1 MSARKPKLLLV
12 DDDAQCLSVRR
23 ILFETF
29 DFRVVS
35 CTNPKQGL
43 RLYQA
48 QRFDAAVI
56 DFQMP
61 EMDGGELAREMK
73 KVRSDV
79 PVVILS
85 GLPCAPEGTPEFYD
99 RFLCKMEPSAK
110 ILKEV
115 SDLIEHYTN
124 GGGQQKVGLST
135 RVCAVAGIAVGF
147 AIEGAAS
154 AKHRLVPGRKPLHFK
169 ATTA

>member
-1 MSARKPKLLLV
+1 MPVRKPKLLLV

-23 ILFETF
+23 ILFEAF
-29 DFRVVS
+29 DFKVVS

-61 EMDGGELAREMK
+61 EMNGGELAERMK
-73 KVRSDV
+73 KARPDV
-79 PVVILS
+79 PVAILS
-85 GLPCAPEGTPEFYD
+85 GLPCAPEGTPECYD
-99 RFLCKMEPSAK
+99 RFLCKMEPNAK
-110 ILKEV
+110 IVKEV
-115 SDLIEHYTN
+115 NELIALYSNKKPH
-124 GGGQQKVGLST
+124 KVKWPTKVSA
-135 RVCAVAGIAVGF
+135 AVGIAVGF
-147 AIEGAAS
+147 ASEGASA
-154 AKHRLVPGRKPLHFK
+154 AKHKLVPGSKPLNFK

>member
-1 MSARKPKLLLV
+1 MPVRKPKLLLV

-23 ILFETF
+23 ILFEAF
-29 DFRVVS
+29 DFKVVS

-61 EMDGGELAREMK
+61 EMNGGELAQAMK
-73 KVRSDV
+73 KARPDV
-79 PVVILS
+79 PVAILS
-85 GLPCAPEGTPEFYD
+85 GLASAPEGTPECYD
-99 RFLCKMEPSAK
+99 RFLCKMEPNAR
-110 ILKEV
+110 IVKEV
-115 SDLIEHYTN
+115 NDLISLYSNKKPHRVKWPT
-124 GGGQQKVGLST
+124 KVSAAL
-135 RVCAVAGIAVGF
+135 GIAVGF
-147 AIEGAAS
+147 ASEGAS
-154 AKHRLVPGRKPLHFK
+154 AAKNRVIPSRKSLHFK